1 MSSTSK
7 NVVGLGGGKKNMF
20 LHTPLLKWCNKHR
33 FIVTDAYYIGKP
45 FKQFLDTVAEAKRES
60 DIDLH
65 LKIFGE
71 VYKPLETSFCSKLV
85 QNNAEE
91 DE

>member
-33 FIVTDAYYIGKP
+33 FVVTDAYYIGKP
-45 FKQFLDTVAEAKRES
+45 FK
-60 DIDLH
+60 
-65 LKIFGE
+65 
-71 VYKPLETSFCSKLV
+71 
-85 QNNAEE
+85 
-91 DE
+91 